1 MNSVP
6 PRRPKTD
13 GITLKNKYAAV
24 AATRLRWFIQNT
36 PPEKSLNNLT

>member
-13 GITLKNKYAAV
+13 RITLKNKYSVSVSA
-24 AATRLRWFIQNT
+24 
-36 PPEKSLNNLT
+36 EKYVNNLA